1 MGYNTEVITNI
12 ADTDLQ
18 IARANGHY
26 YIVRMYREDGYHEVL
41 GDLDAGMM
49 KQLAGFCYKQVR
61 YECEVDRLRR
71 KGKVV
76 PPTPDGV
83 EDLPTLEG
91 ADGKQ

>member
-18 IARANGHY
+18 IAHANGYY

-49 KQLAGFCYKQVR
+49 KQLTPYAV
-61 YECEVDRLRR
+61 ECNESEQANYRKRIPTWEDIKIMARLGGHCPARR
-71 KGKVV
+71 SQA
-76 PPTPDGV
+76 T
-83 EDLPTLEG
+83 
-91 ADGKQ
+91 

>member
-18 IARANGHY
+18 TAHANGHY
-26 YIVRMYREDGYHEVL
+26 YIVRMYGDGYHEVI

-49 KQLAGFCYKQVR
+49 KQLAGFGCEQVR
-61 YECEVDRLRR
+61 YECEVARLCR

-76 PPTPDGV
+76 PPTPEGV

-91 ADGKQ
+91 SNGKQ

>member
-18 IARANGHY
+18 IAHANRHY
-26 YIVRMYREDGYHEVL
+26 YIVRMYEDGYHEVL
-41 GDLDAGMM
+41 GDLDASMM
-49 KQLAGFCYKQVR
+49 KQLAGFCYEQVY
-61 YECEVDRLRR
+61 YECEVARLRHN
-71 KGKVV
+71 GKVV

-91 ADGKQ
+91 SNGKQ